1 MFEKYDAYKDS
12 GIQWIGQ
19 IPEHWEIEK
28 AKWIFLKADRPIR
41 PNDGIVTCF
50 RDGEVTLRSN
60 RRTDGFTNAL
70 KEHGYQ
76 GIRKGDLVIHAMDAF
91 AGAIGVSDSDGKST
105 PVYSACIPRIK
116 NRINVHYYA
125 YYLRNLALAGFIESL
140 AKGIRERSTDFRFA
154 DLAELLLPFPKLED
168 QERIVAFLNQKTAE
182 IDQAIAIKEQ
192 QITLLN
198 ERKQIVIQKAVT
210 QGLDPNVPMK
220 DSGVEWIGQIPEH
233 WNVSKLKNKLTY
245 FKGFAFKSED
255 FKDEGIAIVKAS
267 NIKDY
272 GIFKVTS
279 FINHSNQKKE
289 FEKFRLKTGDIIV
302 STVGSKPNIIDSAV
316 GQLGYVSEEYNHSYL
331 NQNTVCFRA
340 IEGICDRFLK
350 YVFLSKYMR
359 NEFDRRCLW
368 IANQAYLEV
377 DEILNIKMTAPD
389 LSEQILVA
397 DHLDR
402 ALNDIASVQDI
413 FVSKICKLKEY
424 KTILINDAVTG
435 KIKVA

>member
-12 GIQWIGQ
+12 GIQWIGR

-154 DLAELLLPFPKLED
+154 DFAELLLPFPKLED

-192 QITLLN
+192 QITFLN
-198 ERKQIVIQKAVT
+198 ERKQIVIQKVVT

-233 WNVSKLKNKLTY
+233 WVILPLTKYSTRVDYRGKTPEKVEEGRLLVTTRNIKNGVLDYQISQEFIKESQYKDVMSRGLPQIGDILFTMEAPL
-245 FKGFAFKSED
+245 GHSAIVDRED
-255 FKDEGIAIVKAS
+255 IAIAQR
-267 NIKDY
+267 I
-272 GIFKVTS
+272 I
-279 FINHSNQKKE
+279 
-289 FEKFRLKTGDIIV
+289 KFRLDPEMLNSYFVNYYFQTDIFQNYLYSLGTGSTALGIKASKLGMLKLIAPNLDEQGKIV
-302 STVGSKPNIIDSAV
+302 
-316 GQLGYVSEEYNHSYL
+316 E
-331 NQNTVCFRA
+331 
-340 IEGICDRFLK
+340 FLK
-350 YVFLSKYMR
+350 
-359 NEFDRRCLW
+359 
-368 IANQAYLEV
+368 LE
-377 DEILNIKMTAPD
+377 EKKFNSGFELIQH
-389 LSEQILVA
+389 QIE
-397 DHLDR
+397 
-402 ALNDIASVQDI
+402 
-413 FVSKICKLKEY
+413 KLKEY
-424 KTILINDAVTG
+424 KTTLINDAVTG

>member
-12 GIQWIGQ
+12 GIQWIGR

-154 DLAELLLPFPKLED
+154 DFAELLLPFPKLED

-192 QITLLN
+192 QIALLN

-210 QGLDPNVPMK
+210 QGLDPNVLMK
-220 DSGVEWIGQIPEH
+220 DSGVEWIGQIPEK
-233 WNVSKLKNKLTY
+233 WKLM
-245 FKGFAFKSED
+245 
-255 FKDEGIAIVKAS
+255 
-267 NIKDY
+267 
-272 GIFKVTS
+272 
-279 FINHSNQKKE
+279 
-289 FEKFRLKTGDIIV
+289 RLKFLLSEINVRSETGDETLL
-302 STVGSKPNIIDSAV
+302 S
-316 GQLGYVSEEYNHSYL
+316 
-331 NQNTVCFRA
+331 
-340 IEGICDRFLK
+340 
-350 YVFLSKYMR
+350 LSKYKGVIPKDALDERAGGASTLVGYKKVFKDNLVINKMQAVNGLLAVSELEGITSPDYSVYSAKDNSVSIHYITFLLNQPEYLAEMKKR
-359 NEFDRRCLW
+359 VTGVMEGFIRLYTDDLFD
-368 IANQAYLEV
+368 
-377 DEILNIKMTAPD
+377 IKVLLPSYA
-389 LSEQILVA
+389 EQLKIVQYINTVIKQVEEATSNLVQQ
-397 DHLDR
+397 
-402 ALNDIASVQDI
+402 IE
-413 FVSKICKLKEY
+413 KLKEY
-424 KTILINDAVTG
+424 KTTLINDAVTG

>member
-12 GIQWIGQ
+12 GIQWIGR

-154 DLAELLLPFPKLED
+154 DFAELLLPFPKLED

-192 QITLLN
+192 QITFLN

-220 DSGVEWIGQIPEH
+220 DSGVEWIGQIPEK
-233 WNVSKLKNKLTY
+233 WKLM
-245 FKGFAFKSED
+245 
-255 FKDEGIAIVKAS
+255 
-267 NIKDY
+267 
-272 GIFKVTS
+272 
-279 FINHSNQKKE
+279 
-289 FEKFRLKTGDIIV
+289 RLKFLLSEINVRSETGDETLL
-302 STVGSKPNIIDSAV
+302 S
-316 GQLGYVSEEYNHSYL
+316 
-331 NQNTVCFRA
+331 
-340 IEGICDRFLK
+340 
-350 YVFLSKYMR
+350 LSKYKGVIPKDALDERAGGASTLVGYKKVFKDNLVINKMQAVNGLLAVSELEGITSPDYSVYSAKDNSVSIHYITFLLNQPEYLAEMKKR
-359 NEFDRRCLW
+359 VTGVMEGFIRLYTDDLFD
-368 IANQAYLEV
+368 
-377 DEILNIKMTAPD
+377 IKVLLPSYA
-389 LSEQILVA
+389 EQLKIVQYINTVIKQVEEATSNLVQQ
-397 DHLDR
+397 
-402 ALNDIASVQDI
+402 IE
-413 FVSKICKLKEY
+413 KLKEY
-424 KTILINDAVTG
+424 KTTLINDAVTG